1 MKILYSDDPYPVQS
15 AKYKGKTI
23 GQVLAATPTHARRR
37 LIAAINRLSP
47 NMALSDEV
55 AVYARRT
62 HYFNNH

>member
-15 AKYKGKTI
+15 PKYKGKTI
-23 GQVLAATPTHARRR
+23 GQVLEATPVHARRR

-55 AVYARRT
+55 AVYVRRT
-62 HYFNNH
+62 HFFNNH